1 MQIAF
6 RFRFDLLFACAAAL
20 LPILSARADPREH
33 QGSSLPNEARP
44 VQVFVLMGQSNMV
57 GMGDIS
63 PETTRGTLTYLTK
76 TEKKYPFLVDPTG
89 QWTTC
94 PDVYYYDAR
103 VKRGAPLSA
112 TANNGR
118 SIGPEL
124 GFGYTLARLKLG
136 PILLLKSCTGN
147 RSLGWDLLPP
157 GSQRF
162 TTEGRTYAGYKD
174 TPASWVEGQPK
185 EPVNWYA
192 GKQYDDDLANARTA
206 LEHIADIY
214 PGYKGQGY
222 QIAGFVWWQGHK
234 DQNPVYASRYEQNL
248 QRLIRSL
255 RADYKAPNAKSVLAT
270 IAFDGWKLAEPGKTI
285 AQAQLN
291 IADPKKHVEFT
302 GTVKCV
308 EARDF
313 WRDASV
319 SPNPRQGYHYNRN
332 AETYMEVGIALGNA
346 MIDLFMTSHP

>member
-1 MQIAF
+1 M
-6 RFRFDLLFACAAAL
+6 
-20 LPILSARADPREH
+20 E
-33 QGSSLPNEARP
+33 
-44 VQVFVLMGQSNMV
+44 
-57 GMGDIS
+57 
-63 PETTRGTLTYLTK
+63 
-76 TEKKYPFLVDPTG
+76 
-89 QWTTC
+89 
-94 PDVYYYDAR
+94 
-103 VKRGAPLSA
+103 
-112 TANNGR
+112 
-118 SIGPEL
+118 
-124 GFGYTLARLKLG
+124 
-136 PILLLKSCTGN
+136 
-147 RSLGWDLLPP
+147 
-157 GSQRF
+157 
-162 TTEGRTYAGYKD
+162 
-174 TPASWVEGQPK
+174 
-185 EPVNWYA
+185 
-192 GKQYDDDLANARTA
+192 NARTA

-255 RADYKAPNAKSVLAT
+255 RADYKAPNAKFVLAT

-291 IADPKKHVEFT
+291 IADRNKHVEFT

-332 AETYMEVGIALGNA
+332 AEAYMEVGIALGNA